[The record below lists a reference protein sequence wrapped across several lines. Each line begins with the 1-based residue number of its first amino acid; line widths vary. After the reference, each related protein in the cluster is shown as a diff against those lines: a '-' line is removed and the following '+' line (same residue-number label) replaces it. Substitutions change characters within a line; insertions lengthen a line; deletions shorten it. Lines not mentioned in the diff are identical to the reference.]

1 MNKQPMTV
9 RELLAIIQNSIT
21 EHPEFLDVP
30 VTAWSMTPEMVDLYT
45 NEDNDEPVEGVT
57 SELIDVTAPFEVWN
71 VHNERIDPF
80 FELMLRVVTEDGE

>member
-9 RELLAIIQNSIT
+9 RELLAIIQNAVT

-30 VTAWSMTPEMVDLYT
+30 VTAWSMTPEMLDLYT

-57 SELIDVTAPFEVWN
+57 SELIDVTAPFEIWN
-71 VHNERIDPF
+71 AHNERIDTF
-80 FELMLRVVTEDGE
+80 FELMLRGVTEDDE